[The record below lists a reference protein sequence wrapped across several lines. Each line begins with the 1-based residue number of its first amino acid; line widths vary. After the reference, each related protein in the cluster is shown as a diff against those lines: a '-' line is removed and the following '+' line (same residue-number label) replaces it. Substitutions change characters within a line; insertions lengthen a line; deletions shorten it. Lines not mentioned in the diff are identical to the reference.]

1 MMFVAPKPGLVT
13 PQGFKPAIVPEKVI
27 FSEEEEA
34 RQMAYTA
41 LGDLDDI
48 EILFNE
54 VLLLKYIRMHLSANL
69 VAHAD
74 TQLEDKWQGGVGLVL
89 KVGPT
94 AFVDDE
100 HTKFNNVTVKRG
112 DWVSWRVSDGWAR
125 GVQELY
131 GHHRFADCI
140 LVQDAH
146 IRLRLKYPG
155 RLMALGS

>member
-1 MMFVAPKPGLVT
+1 MFVAPKPGLVT
-13 PQGFKPAIVPEKVI
+13 PQGFKPVTVPLERVI
-27 FSEEEEA
+27 FDEEEEA
-34 RQMAYTA
+34 KQEAYEA

-54 VLLLKYIRMHLSANL
+54 VLLVKHIRKKLSKRL
-69 VAHAD
+69 LAHAD

>member
-1 MMFVAPKPGLVT
+1 MNSLVAPARGLVT
-13 PQGFKPAIVPEKVI
+13 PRGFKPAPVPKKI
-27 FSEEEEA
+27 AFSEEDDA
-34 RQMAYTA
+34 KKMAFEA

-54 VLLLKYIRMHLSANL
+54 VLLLKYIRTHVGSFIASPE
-69 VAHAD
+69 
-74 TQLEDKWQGGVGLVL
+74 TQREDKWQGGVGLVL

-94 AFVDDE
+94 AFVDDA
-100 HTKFNNVTVKRG
+100 HTKFNGVKVERG
-112 DWVSWRVSDGWAR
+112 DWVSWRVSDGWPR

-131 GHHRFADCI
+131 GEHHFADCI

-155 RLMALGS
+155 RLMALEG